1 MFLVKKISVVIVVL
15 ICFLACSQE
24 SFIKLQKKAQEQEND
39 GSKRPSYVDSDYEVF
54 SETIFLQNMV
64 YQPIEERNAFFQL
77 TKDGDDSF
85 NPETSVILLN
95 EPSDNNEK
103 NPPLYQNDPNN
114 NANNEKNPPL
124 YQNDPNNNANNE
136 KNPPLYQNDPNNN
149 ANNEKSPF
157 LYKPKR
163 KAKNPKLIEYSQQ
176 DFYPLKNGD
185 IMMSKEG
192 DQWLIEIKSK
202 ALKRF
207 LKDQNDKDRQI
218 QTFTFND
225 TKTQIA
231 QFKGK
236 ISSYVYTTNDSDLS
250 LRPFYESFL
259 LEKKSDDLYMVDKAL
274 DAIEVSKCQMVLKKH
289 STDKL
294 DSQHKAISIDL
305 DFKKERFKSDTE
317 LFLECQS

>member
-1 MFLVKKISVVIVVL
+1 MFLVKKIGVVVVVL
-15 ICFLACSQE
+15 IGFLACSQE
-24 SFIKLQKKAQEQEND
+24 RFIQLQKKAQEQEND
-39 GSKRPSYVDSDYEVF
+39 GSKRPSYVDSDHEVF

-64 YQPIEERNAFFQL
+64 HQPIKERDAFAQL
-77 TKDGDDSF
+77 TKDEDDSF
-85 NPETSVILLN
+85 NPETSVILLD
-95 EPSDNNEK
+95 EPSDNDTK
-103 NPPLYQNDPNN
+103 NPPLNQNESNTN
-114 NANNEKNPPL
+114 TANNDVKN
-124 YQNDPNNNANNE
+124 
-136 KNPPLYQNDPNNN
+136 
-149 ANNEKSPF
+149 PF

-163 KAKNPKLIEYSQQ
+163 KTKDPKLIEYSQQ
-176 DFYPLKNGD
+176 NFYPLKDGD
-185 IMMSKEG
+185 IIMSKEG
-192 DQWLIEIKSK
+192 DQWLIKIKSK
-202 ALKRF
+202 SLKRF

-236 ISSYVYTTNDSDLS
+236 ISSYVYTTNNSNLS

-259 LEKKSDDLYMVDKAL
+259 LEKKSDDFYMIGAIGDKAL
-274 DAIEVSKCQMVLKKH
+274 DAIEIQKCQMVLKKH

>member
-1 MFLVKKISVVIVVL
+1 MFLVKKIGVVIMILV
-15 ICFLACSQE
+15 CFLACSQE

-64 YQPIEERNAFFQL
+64 YQPIEERNALAQL
-77 TKDGDDSF
+77 TKDEDNSF

-103 NPPLYQNDPNN
+103 NPPLNQNESNTN
-114 NANNEKNPPL
+114 TANNDTKN
-124 YQNDPNNNANNE
+124 
-136 KNPPLYQNDPNNN
+136 
-149 ANNEKSPF
+149 PF
-157 LYKPKR
+157 LYKKR
-163 KAKNPKLIEYSQQ
+163 KTKNPKLIEYSQQ

-185 IMMSKEG
+185 IVMSKEG

-236 ISSYVYTTNDSDLS
+236 ISSYVYTTNNSDLS

-259 LEKKSDDLYMVDKAL
+259 LEKKSDNVYTIENKAL
-274 DAIEVSKCQMVLKKH
+274 DTIEISKCQMVLKKH

>member
-1 MFLVKKISVVIVVL
+1 MFLVKKIGVVVVVL
-15 ICFLACSQE
+15 IGFLACSQE
-24 SFIKLQKKAQEQEND
+24 RFIQLQKKAQEQEND

-64 YQPIEERNAFFQL
+64 HQPIKERDAFAQL

-95 EPSDNNEK
+95 EPSDNDTK
-103 NPPLYQNDPNN
+103 NPPLNQNESNN
-114 NANNEKNPPL
+114 NA
-124 YQNDPNNNANNE
+124 ANNDT
-136 KNPPLYQNDPNNN
+136 KN
-149 ANNEKSPF
+149 PF

-163 KAKNPKLIEYSQQ
+163 KTKDPKLIEYSQQ
-176 DFYPLKNGD
+176 NFYPLKDGD
-185 IMMSKEG
+185 IVMSKEG
-192 DQWLIEIKSK
+192 DQWLIKIKSK

-236 ISSYVYTTNDSDLS
+236 ISSYVYTTNNSDLS

-259 LEKKSDDLYMVDKAL
+259 LEKKSDDLYTIGDKAL
-274 DAIEVSKCQMVLKKH
+274 DTIEVSKCQMVLKKH

-317 LFLECQS
+317 LFLECLKES

>member
-1 MFLVKKISVVIVVL
+1 MFLVKKISVVIMIL

-77 TKDGDDSF
+77 TKDEDDSF

-114 NANNEKNPPL
+114 NANNEKNP
-124 YQNDPNNNANNE
+124 
-136 KNPPLYQNDPNNN
+136 
-149 ANNEKSPF
+149 F
-157 LYKPKR
+157 LYKKR

-176 DFYPLKNGD
+176 DFYPLKDGD
-185 IMMSKEG
+185 IIMSKEG
-192 DQWLIEIKSK
+192 DQWLVEIKSK

-250 LRPFYESFL
+250 LRSFYESFL

-274 DAIEVSKCQMVLKKH
+274 DAIEISKCQMVLKKH

>member
-1 MFLVKKISVVIVVL
+1 MIL

-64 YQPIEERNAFFQL
+64 YQPMEERNAFFQL
-77 TKDGDDSF
+77 TKDEDDSF

-114 NANNEKNPPL
+114 NANNEK
-124 YQNDPNNNANNE
+124 
-136 KNPPLYQNDPNNN
+136 
-149 ANNEKSPF
+149 SPF

-163 KAKNPKLIEYSQQ
+163 KTKNPKLIEYSQQ

-185 IMMSKEG
+185 IIMSKEG

-236 ISSYVYTTNDSDLS
+236 ISSYVYTTNNSDLS
-250 LRPFYESFL
+250 LRSFYESFL
-259 LEKKSDDLYMVDKAL
+259 LEKKSDDFYTIGAIGDKAL
-274 DAIEVSKCQMVLKKH
+274 DAIEISKCQMVLKKH

-305 DFKKERFKSDTE
+305 DFKKEHFKSDTE

>member
-1 MFLVKKISVVIVVL
+1 MFLVKKISVVIMIL

-24 SFIKLQKKAQEQEND
+24 RFIKLQKKAQEQEND
-39 GSKRPSYVDSDYEVF
+39 GSQRPSYVDSDHEVF

-77 TKDGDDSF
+77 TKDEDNSF

-114 NANNEKNPPL
+114 NANNEKNP
-124 YQNDPNNNANNE
+124 
-136 KNPPLYQNDPNNN
+136 
-149 ANNEKSPF
+149 F

-163 KAKNPKLIEYSQQ
+163 KTKNPKLIEYSQQ
-176 DFYPLKNGD
+176 NFYPLKNGD

-192 DQWLIEIKSK
+192 DQWLVEIKSK

-250 LRPFYESFL
+250 LMPFYESFL

-274 DAIEVSKCQMVLKKH
+274 DAIEISKCQMVLKKH

-294 DSQHKAISIDL
+294 DSQHKSISIDL

>member
-1 MFLVKKISVVIVVL
+1 MFLVKKIGVVVVVL
-15 ICFLACSQE
+15 IGFLACSQE
-24 SFIKLQKKAQEQEND
+24 RFIQLQKKAQEQEND

-64 YQPIEERNAFFQL
+64 HQPIKERDAFAQL
-77 TKDGDDSF
+77 TKDEDDSF
-85 NPETSVILLN
+85 NPETSVILLD
-95 EPSDNNEK
+95 EPSDNDTK
-103 NPPLYQNDPNN
+103 NPPLNQNESSNN
-114 NANNEKNPPL
+114 TASNDTKN
-124 YQNDPNNNANNE
+124 
-136 KNPPLYQNDPNNN
+136 
-149 ANNEKSPF
+149 PF

-163 KAKNPKLIEYSQQ
+163 KTKDPKLIEYSQQ
-176 DFYPLKNGD
+176 NFYPLKDGD

-192 DQWLIEIKSK
+192 DQWLIKIKSK

-236 ISSYVYTTNDSDLS
+236 ISSYVYTTNNSDLS

-259 LEKKSDDLYMVDKAL
+259 LEKKSDDFYMIGAIGDKAL
-274 DAIEVSKCQMVLKKH
+274 DAIEIQKCQMVLKKH

>member
-1 MFLVKKISVVIVVL
+1 MFLVKKIGVVVVVL
-15 ICFLACSQE
+15 MCFLACSQE
-24 SFIKLQKKAQEQEND
+24 RFIKLQKKAQEQEND

-64 YQPIEERNAFFQL
+64 YQPIEERSAFFQL

-85 NPETSVILLN
+85 SPETSVILLN
-95 EPSDNNEK
+95 EPSDNDTK
-103 NPPLYQNDPNN
+103 NPLLNQNESNTN
-114 NANNEKNPPL
+114 TANNDTKN
-124 YQNDPNNNANNE
+124 
-136 KNPPLYQNDPNNN
+136 
-149 ANNEKSPF
+149 PF

-163 KAKNPKLIEYSQQ
+163 KTKNPKLIEYSQQ

-185 IMMSKEG
+185 IIMSKEG

-236 ISSYVYTTNDSDLS
+236 ISSYVYTTNNSDLS
-250 LRPFYESFL
+250 LRPFYESFP

-274 DAIEVSKCQMVLKKH
+274 DAIEISKCQMVLKKH

>member
-1 MFLVKKISVVIVVL
+1 MFLVKKISVVIMIL

-64 YQPIEERNAFFQL
+64 YQPIEEKDSFAQL
-77 TKDGDDSF
+77 TKDGNDSFDPSF

-95 EPSDNNEK
+95 EPSDNDTK
-103 NPPLYQNDPNN
+103 NPPLNQNESNTN
-114 NANNEKNPPL
+114 TANNDIKN
-124 YQNDPNNNANNE
+124 
-136 KNPPLYQNDPNNN
+136 
-149 ANNEKSPF
+149 PF

-163 KAKNPKLIEYSQQ
+163 KTKNPKLIEYSQQ
-176 DFYPLKNGD
+176 NFYPLKNGD

-192 DQWLIEIKSK
+192 DQWLVEIKSK

>member
-1 MFLVKKISVVIVVL
+1 MFLVKKIGVVIVVL
-15 ICFLACSQE
+15 VFFLACSQE
-24 SFIKLQKKAQEQEND
+24 RFIKLQKKAQEQEND

-64 YQPIEERNAFFQL
+64 YQPREERNAFFQL
-77 TKDGDDSF
+77 TKDEDNSF

-95 EPSDNNEK
+95 EPSDNDTK
-103 NPPLYQNDPNN
+103 NPPLYQNESNN
-114 NANNEKNPPL
+114 NTANDDTKN
-124 YQNDPNNNANNE
+124 
-136 KNPPLYQNDPNNN
+136 
-149 ANNEKSPF
+149 PF

-163 KAKNPKLIEYSQQ
+163 KTKNPKFIEYSQQ

-185 IMMSKEG
+185 IIMSKEG

-236 ISSYVYTTNDSDLS
+236 ISSYVYTTNNSDLS

-259 LEKKSDDLYMVDKAL
+259 LEKKSDDLYTIGADKAL
-274 DAIEVSKCQMVLKKH
+274 DAIEIQKCQMVLKKH

>member
-1 MFLVKKISVVIVVL
+1 MFLVKKIGVVIMVL

-24 SFIKLQKKAQEQEND
+24 SFIKMQKKAQEQEND

-64 YQPIEERNAFFQL
+64 YQPTEERDSFAQL
-77 TKDGDDSF
+77 TKDENDSF
-85 NPETSVILLN
+85 DPETSVILLD
-95 EPSDNNEK
+95 EPSDNDTK
-103 NPPLYQNDPNN
+103 NPPLYPNESHN
-114 NANNEKNPPL
+114 NTANNDTKN
-124 YQNDPNNNANNE
+124 
-136 KNPPLYQNDPNNN
+136 
-149 ANNEKSPF
+149 PF

-163 KAKNPKLIEYSQQ
+163 KTKNPKLIEYSQQ
-176 DFYPLKNGD
+176 NFYPLKDGD
-185 IMMSKEG
+185 IVMSKEG

-236 ISSYVYTTNDSDLS
+236 ISSYVYTTNNSDLS

-259 LEKKSDDLYMVDKAL
+259 LEKKSDDFYTIGAIGDKAL

>member
-1 MFLVKKISVVIVVL
+1 MIL

-39 GSKRPSYVDSDYEVF
+39 GSQRPSYVDSDHEVF

-77 TKDGDDSF
+77 TKDEDNSF

-103 NPPLYQNDPNN
+103 NPPLNPNESN
-114 NANNEKNPPL
+114 TNTANNDTKN
-124 YQNDPNNNANNE
+124 
-136 KNPPLYQNDPNNN
+136 
-149 ANNEKSPF
+149 PF
-157 LYKPKR
+157 LYKKR

-176 DFYPLKNGD
+176 NFYPLKNGD
-185 IMMSKEG
+185 IVMSKEG

-250 LRPFYESFL
+250 LRPFYKSFL
-259 LEKKSDDLYMVDKAL
+259 LEKKSDNVYTIGDKAL
-274 DAIEVSKCQMVLKKH
+274 DAIEISKCQMVLKKH

-317 LFLECQS
+317 LFLECLKES

>member
-1 MFLVKKISVVIVVL
+1 MFLVKKISVVVVVL

-24 SFIKLQKKAQEQEND
+24 RFIKLQKKAQEQEND

-64 YQPIEERNAFFQL
+64 YQPMEERDSFAQL
-77 TKDGDDSF
+77 TKDENDSF

-95 EPSDNNEK
+95 EPSDNDTK
-103 NPPLYQNDPNN
+103 NPPLYQNESNTN
-114 NANNEKNPPL
+114 TANNDTKN
-124 YQNDPNNNANNE
+124 
-136 KNPPLYQNDPNNN
+136 
-149 ANNEKSPF
+149 PF

-163 KAKNPKLIEYSQQ
+163 KTKNPKLIEYSQQ
-176 DFYPLKNGD
+176 NFYPLKDGD
-185 IMMSKEG
+185 VVMSKEG

-274 DAIEVSKCQMVLKKH
+274 DAIEISKCQMVLKKH

>member
-1 MFLVKKISVVIVVL
+1 MFLVKKIGVVVVVL
-15 ICFLACSQE
+15 IGFLACSQE
-24 SFIKLQKKAQEQEND
+24 RFIQLQKKAQEQEND

-54 SETIFLQNMV
+54 SETIFLKNMV
-64 YQPIEERNAFFQL
+64 YQPTEERDSFAQL
-77 TKDGDDSF
+77 TKDEDDSFDPSF

-95 EPSDNNEK
+95 EPSDNDTK
-103 NPPLYQNDPNN
+103 NPLSYQNETNN
-114 NANNEKNPPL
+114 NTANNDAKN
-124 YQNDPNNNANNE
+124 
-136 KNPPLYQNDPNNN
+136 
-149 ANNEKSPF
+149 PF

-163 KAKNPKLIEYSQQ
+163 KTKNPKLIEYSQQ
-176 DFYPLKNGD
+176 NFYPLKDGD

-207 LKDQNDKDRQI
+207 LKDQNNKDRQI

-259 LEKKSDDLYMVDKAL
+259 LEKKSDDLYTIGDKAL
-274 DAIEVSKCQMVLKKH
+274 DAIEISKCQMVLKKH

>member
-1 MFLVKKISVVIVVL
+1 MFLVKKIGVVVVVL
-15 ICFLACSQE
+15 IGFLACSQE
-24 SFIKLQKKAQEQEND
+24 RFIQLQKKVQEQEND

-64 YQPIEERNAFFQL
+64 HQPIKERDAFAQL

-95 EPSDNNEK
+95 EPSDNNTK
-103 NPPLYQNDPNN
+103 NPPLNQNESNN
-114 NANNEKNPPL
+114 TASNDTKN
-124 YQNDPNNNANNE
+124 
-136 KNPPLYQNDPNNN
+136 
-149 ANNEKSPF
+149 PF

-163 KAKNPKLIEYSQQ
+163 KTKDPKLIEYSQQ
-176 DFYPLKNGD
+176 NFYPLKDGD

-207 LKDQNDKDRQI
+207 LKDQNNKDRQI

-236 ISSYVYTTNDSDLS
+236 ISSYVYTTNNSDLS

-259 LEKKSDDLYMVDKAL
+259 LEKKSDDFYMIGAIGDKAL
-274 DAIEVSKCQMVLKKH
+274 DAIEIHKCQMVLKKH

>member
-1 MFLVKKISVVIVVL
+1 MFLVKKIGVVVVVL

-24 SFIKLQKKAQEQEND
+24 RFIKLQKKAQEQEND
-39 GSKRPSYVDSDYEVF
+39 GSRRPSYVDSDYEVF

-77 TKDGDDSF
+77 TKDEDDSF

-103 NPPLYQNDPNN
+103 NPPLYQNESHN
-114 NANNEKNPPL
+114 NA
-124 YQNDPNNNANNE
+124 ANNDT
-136 KNPPLYQNDPNNN
+136 KN
-149 ANNEKSPF
+149 PF

-163 KAKNPKLIEYSQQ
+163 KTKNPKLIEYSQQ

-185 IMMSKEG
+185 IIMSKEG

-274 DAIEVSKCQMVLKKH
+274 DAIEISKCQMVLKKH

>member
-1 MFLVKKISVVIVVL
+1 MIL

-24 SFIKLQKKAQEQEND
+24 RFIKLQKKAQEQEND

-64 YQPIEERNAFFQL
+64 YQPIEERSAFFQL
-77 TKDGDDSF
+77 TKDEDNSF

-95 EPSDNNEK
+95 EPSDNDTK
-103 NPPLYQNDPNN
+103 NPPLYPNESHNNTN
-114 NANNEKNPPL
+114 NANNDTKNL
-124 YQNDPNNNANNE
+124 
-136 KNPPLYQNDPNNN
+136 
-149 ANNEKSPF
+149 F

-163 KAKNPKLIEYSQQ
+163 KTKNPKLIEYSQQ

-185 IMMSKEG
+185 IIMSKEG
-192 DQWLIEIKSK
+192 DQWLVEIKSK

-259 LEKKSDDLYMVDKAL
+259 LEKKSDNVYMIDKAL
-274 DAIEVSKCQMVLKKH
+274 DAIEISKCQMVLKKH

>member
-1 MFLVKKISVVIVVL
+1 MFLVKKIGVVVVVL
-15 ICFLACSQE
+15 IGFLACSQE
-24 SFIKLQKKAQEQEND
+24 RFIQLQKKAQEQEND

-64 YQPIEERNAFFQL
+64 HQPIKERDAFAQP
-77 TKDGDDSF
+77 TKDEDDSF
-85 NPETSVILLN
+85 NSETSVILLD
-95 EPSDNNEK
+95 EPSDNDTK
-103 NPPLYQNDPNN
+103 N
-114 NANNEKNPPL
+114 
-124 YQNDPNNNANNE
+124 
-136 KNPPLYQNDPNNN
+136 
-149 ANNEKSPF
+149 PF

-163 KAKNPKLIEYSQQ
+163 KTKDPKLIEYSQQ
-176 DFYPLKNGD
+176 NFYPLKDGD
-185 IMMSKEG
+185 IVMSKEG

-236 ISSYVYTTNDSDLS
+236 ISSYVYTTNNSNLS

-259 LEKKSDDLYMVDKAL
+259 LEKKSDDFYMIGAIGDKAL
-274 DAIEVSKCQMVLKKH
+274 DAIEIQKCQMVLRKH

>member
-1 MFLVKKISVVIVVL
+1 MIL

-24 SFIKLQKKAQEQEND
+24 RFIKLQKKAQEQEND
-39 GSKRPSYVDSDYEVF
+39 GSKRPSYVDSDHEVF

-64 YQPIEERNAFFQL
+64 YQPTEERDSFAQL
-77 TKDGDDSF
+77 TKDEDDSF

-95 EPSDNNEK
+95 EPSDNDTK
-103 NPPLYQNDPNN
+103 NPPLNQNESNTN
-114 NANNEKNPPL
+114 AANNDVKN
-124 YQNDPNNNANNE
+124 
-136 KNPPLYQNDPNNN
+136 
-149 ANNEKSPF
+149 PF

-163 KAKNPKLIEYSQQ
+163 KTKDPKLIEYSQQ
-176 DFYPLKNGD
+176 NFYPLKDGD

-236 ISSYVYTTNDSDLS
+236 ISSYVYTTNNSTLS

-259 LEKKSDDLYMVDKAL
+259 LEKKSDDLYTTGDKAL
-274 DAIEVSKCQMVLKKH
+274 DAIEISKCQMVLKKH

>member
-1 MFLVKKISVVIVVL
+1 MFLVKKIGVVVVVL
-15 ICFLACSQE
+15 IGFLACSQE
-24 SFIKLQKKAQEQEND
+24 RFIQLQKKAQEQEND
-39 GSKRPSYVDSDYEVF
+39 GSKRPNYVDSDYEVF

-64 YQPIEERNAFFQL
+64 HQPIKERDAFAQL
-77 TKDGDDSF
+77 TKDEDDSF
-85 NPETSVILLN
+85 NPETSVILLD
-95 EPSDNNEK
+95 EPSDNDTK
-103 NPPLYQNDPNN
+103 NPPLNQNESNN
-114 NANNEKNPPL
+114 NTANNDTKN
-124 YQNDPNNNANNE
+124 
-136 KNPPLYQNDPNNN
+136 
-149 ANNEKSPF
+149 PF

-163 KAKNPKLIEYSQQ
+163 KTKDPKLIEYSQQ
-176 DFYPLKNGD
+176 NFYPLKDGD
-185 IMMSKEG
+185 IVMSKEG

-236 ISSYVYTTNDSDLS
+236 ISSYVYTTNNSNLS

-259 LEKKSDDLYMVDKAL
+259 LEKKSDDFYTIGDKAL
-274 DAIEVSKCQMVLKKH
+274 DAIEISKCQMVLKKH

>member
-1 MFLVKKISVVIVVL
+1 MFLVKKIGVVIMVL

-24 SFIKLQKKAQEQEND
+24 RFIKLQKKAQEQEND
-39 GSKRPSYVDSDYEVF
+39 GSQRPSYVDSDYEVF

-77 TKDGDDSF
+77 TKDEDNSF

-103 NPPLYQNDPNN
+103 NPPLYQNESNN
-114 NANNEKNPPL
+114 NTANDDTKN
-124 YQNDPNNNANNE
+124 
-136 KNPPLYQNDPNNN
+136 
-149 ANNEKSPF
+149 PF

-163 KAKNPKLIEYSQQ
+163 KTKNPKLIEYSQQ
-176 DFYPLKNGD
+176 NFYPLKNGD
-185 IMMSKEG
+185 IVMSKEG

-259 LEKKSDDLYMVDKAL
+259 LEKKSDDLYTIGAIGDKAL
-274 DAIEVSKCQMVLKKH
+274 DAIKISKCQMVLKKH

>member
-1 MFLVKKISVVIVVL
+1 MVL
-15 ICFLACSQE
+15 IGFLACSQE
-24 SFIKLQKKAQEQEND
+24 RFIQLQKKAQEQEND

-64 YQPIEERNAFFQL
+64 HQPIKERDAFAQL
-77 TKDGDDSF
+77 AKDEDDSF

-95 EPSDNNEK
+95 EPSDNDTK
-103 NPPLYQNDPNN
+103 NPPLNQNESNN
-114 NANNEKNPPL
+114 NA
-124 YQNDPNNNANNE
+124 ANNDT
-136 KNPPLYQNDPNNN
+136 KN
-149 ANNEKSPF
+149 PF

-163 KAKNPKLIEYSQQ
+163 KTKDPKLIEYSQQ
-176 DFYPLKNGD
+176 NFYPLKDGD

-207 LKDQNDKDRQI
+207 LKDQNNKDRQI

-236 ISSYVYTTNDSDLS
+236 ISSYVYTTNNSDLS

-259 LEKKSDDLYMVDKAL
+259 LEKKSDDLYMIGAIGDKAL
-274 DAIEVSKCQMVLKKH
+274 DAIEIQKCQMVLKKH

>member
-1 MFLVKKISVVIVVL
+1 MFLVKKIGVVVVVL
-15 ICFLACSQE
+15 IGFLACSQE
-24 SFIKLQKKAQEQEND
+24 RFIQLQKKAQEQEND

-64 YQPIEERNAFFQL
+64 HQPIKERDAFAQL

-85 NPETSVILLN
+85 NSETSVILLD
-95 EPSDNNEK
+95 EPSDNDTK
-103 NPPLYQNDPNN
+103 NPPLNQNESSNN
-114 NANNEKNPPL
+114 TANNDTKN
-124 YQNDPNNNANNE
+124 
-136 KNPPLYQNDPNNN
+136 
-149 ANNEKSPF
+149 PF

-163 KAKNPKLIEYSQQ
+163 KTKDPKLIEYSQQ
-176 DFYPLKNGD
+176 NFYPLKDGD
-185 IMMSKEG
+185 IVMSKEG
-192 DQWLIEIKSK
+192 DQWLIKIKSK

-236 ISSYVYTTNDSDLS
+236 ISSYVYTTNNSDLS

-259 LEKKSDDLYMVDKAL
+259 LEKKSDDFYMIGAIGDKAL
-274 DAIEVSKCQMVLKKH
+274 DAIEIHKCQMVLKKH

>member
-1 MFLVKKISVVIVVL
+1 MVL
-15 ICFLACSQE
+15 IGFLACSQE
-24 SFIKLQKKAQEQEND
+24 RFIQLQKKAQEQEND

-54 SETIFLQNMV
+54 SETIFLKNMV
-64 YQPIEERNAFFQL
+64 YQPIEERDSFARL
-77 TKDGDDSF
+77 TKDGDDSFDPSF

-95 EPSDNNEK
+95 EPSDNNTK
-103 NPPLYQNDPNN
+103 NPPLNQNEF
-114 NANNEKNPPL
+114 NANT
-124 YQNDPNNNANNE
+124 ANNDT
-136 KNPPLYQNDPNNN
+136 KN
-149 ANNEKSPF
+149 PF

-163 KAKNPKLIEYSQQ
+163 KTKNPKLIEYSQQ
-176 DFYPLKNGD
+176 NFYPLKDGD

-207 LKDQNDKDRQI
+207 LKDQNNKDRQI

-236 ISSYVYTTNDSDLS
+236 ISSYVYTTNNSNLS

-259 LEKKSDDLYMVDKAL
+259 LEKKSDDLYMIGAIGDKAL
-274 DAIEVSKCQMVLKKH
+274 DAIEIQKCQMVLKKH

-317 LFLECQS
+317 LLLEC

>member
-1 MFLVKKISVVIVVL
+1 MFLVKKISVVIMIL
-15 ICFLACSQE
+15 IGFLACSQE
-24 SFIKLQKKAQEQEND
+24 RFIKLQKKAQEQEND

-54 SETIFLQNMV
+54 SETIFLKNMV
-64 YQPIEERNAFFQL
+64 YQPTEERDAFAQL
-77 TKDGDDSF
+77 TKDEDNSF

-95 EPSDNNEK
+95 EPSDNDTK
-103 NPPLYQNDPNN
+103 NPPLYQNESNTN
-114 NANNEKNPPL
+114 TANNDTKN
-124 YQNDPNNNANNE
+124 
-136 KNPPLYQNDPNNN
+136 
-149 ANNEKSPF
+149 PF

-163 KAKNPKLIEYSQQ
+163 KTKNPKLIEYSQQ

-185 IMMSKEG
+185 IIMSKEG
-192 DQWLIEIKSK
+192 DQWLVEIKSK

-259 LEKKSDDLYMVDKAL
+259 LEKKSDDLYTIGDKAL
-274 DAIEVSKCQMVLKKH
+274 DAIEISKCQMVLKKH

>member
-1 MFLVKKISVVIVVL
+1 MFLVKKIGVVVVVL
-15 ICFLACSQE
+15 IGFLACSQE
-24 SFIKLQKKAQEQEND
+24 RFIQLQKKAQEQEND

-64 YQPIEERNAFFQL
+64 HQPIKERDAFAQL

-95 EPSDNNEK
+95 EPSDNDTK
-103 NPPLYQNDPNN
+103 NPPLNQNESNN
-114 NANNEKNPPL
+114 NTANNDAKN
-124 YQNDPNNNANNE
+124 
-136 KNPPLYQNDPNNN
+136 
-149 ANNEKSPF
+149 PF

-163 KAKNPKLIEYSQQ
+163 KTKDPKLIEYSQQ
-176 DFYPLKNGD
+176 NFYPLKDGD

-236 ISSYVYTTNDSDLS
+236 ISSYVYTTNNSNLS

-259 LEKKSDDLYMVDKAL
+259 LEKKSDDFYTIGADKAL
-274 DAIEVSKCQMVLKKH
+274 DAIEIQKCQMVLKKH

>member
-1 MFLVKKISVVIVVL
+1 MFLVKKIGVVIVVL

-24 SFIKLQKKAQEQEND
+24 RFIQLQKKAQEQEND

-54 SETIFLQNMV
+54 SETIFLKNMV
-64 YQPIEERNAFFQL
+64 YQPTEERDSFAQL
-77 TKDGDDSF
+77 TKDEDNSF

-95 EPSDNNEK
+95 EPSDNDTK
-103 NPPLYQNDPNN
+103 NPPLYQNESNTN
-114 NANNEKNPPL
+114 TANNDTKN
-124 YQNDPNNNANNE
+124 
-136 KNPPLYQNDPNNN
+136 
-149 ANNEKSPF
+149 PF

-163 KAKNPKLIEYSQQ
+163 KTKDPKLIEYSQQ
-176 DFYPLKNGD
+176 NFYPLKDGD
-185 IMMSKEG
+185 IIMSKEG

-236 ISSYVYTTNDSDLS
+236 ISSYVYTTNNSGLS
-250 LRPFYESFL
+250 LRPFYKSFL
-259 LEKKSDDLYMVDKAL
+259 LEKKSDNLYTIGDKAL
-274 DAIEVSKCQMVLKKH
+274 DAIEISKCQMVLKKH

-317 LFLECQS
+317 LFLECQN

>member
-1 MFLVKKISVVIVVL
+1 MVL
-15 ICFLACSQE
+15 IGFLACSQE
-24 SFIKLQKKAQEQEND
+24 RFIQLQKKAQEQEND

-64 YQPIEERNAFFQL
+64 HQPIKERDAFAQL

-85 NPETSVILLN
+85 NPETSVILLD
-95 EPSDNNEK
+95 EPSDNDTK
-103 NPPLYQNDPNN
+103 NPPLNQNKSSNN
-114 NANNEKNPPL
+114 TASNDTKN
-124 YQNDPNNNANNE
+124 
-136 KNPPLYQNDPNNN
+136 
-149 ANNEKSPF
+149 PF

-163 KAKNPKLIEYSQQ
+163 KTKDPKLIEYSQQ
-176 DFYPLKNGD
+176 NFYPLKDGD
-185 IMMSKEG
+185 IIMSKEG

-236 ISSYVYTTNDSDLS
+236 ISSYVYTTNNSDLS

-259 LEKKSDDLYMVDKAL
+259 LEKKSDDFYIIGADKAL
-274 DAIEVSKCQMVLKKH
+274 DAIEIQKCQMVLKKH

>member
-1 MFLVKKISVVIVVL
+1 MFLVKKIGVVVVVL
-15 ICFLACSQE
+15 IGFLACSQE
-24 SFIKLQKKAQEQEND
+24 RFIQLQKKAQEQEND

-64 YQPIEERNAFFQL
+64 HQPIKERDAFAQL
-77 TKDGDDSF
+77 TKDEDDSF
-85 NPETSVILLN
+85 NPETSVILLD
-95 EPSDNNEK
+95 EPSDNDTKNLPLNQNES
-103 NPPLYQNDPNN
+103 NN
-114 NANNEKNPPL
+114 NAASNDTKN
-124 YQNDPNNNANNE
+124 
-136 KNPPLYQNDPNNN
+136 
-149 ANNEKSPF
+149 PF

-163 KAKNPKLIEYSQQ
+163 KTKDPKLIEYSQQ
-176 DFYPLKNGD
+176 NFYPLKDGD
-185 IMMSKEG
+185 IVMSKEG

-207 LKDQNDKDRQI
+207 LKDQNNKDRQI

-236 ISSYVYTTNDSDLS
+236 ISSYVYTTNNSNLS

-259 LEKKSDDLYMVDKAL
+259 LEKKSDDFYTIENKAL
-274 DAIEVSKCQMVLKKH
+274 DAIEIQKCQMVLKKH

>member
-1 MFLVKKISVVIVVL
+1 MFLVKKIGVVIVVL
-15 ICFLACSQE
+15 VCFLACSQE
-24 SFIKLQKKAQEQEND
+24 RFIKLQKKAQEQEND
-39 GSKRPSYVDSDYEVF
+39 GSQRPSYVDSDYEVF

-64 YQPIEERNAFFQL
+64 HQPIKERDAFAQL
-77 TKDGDDSF
+77 TKDEDNSF

-95 EPSDNNEK
+95 EPSDNDTK
-103 NPPLYQNDPNN
+103 NPPLYQNESNTN
-114 NANNEKNPPL
+114 TANNDTKN
-124 YQNDPNNNANNE
+124 
-136 KNPPLYQNDPNNN
+136 
-149 ANNEKSPF
+149 PF

-163 KAKNPKLIEYSQQ
+163 KTKDPKLIEYSQQ
-176 DFYPLKNGD
+176 NFYPLKDGD
-185 IMMSKEG
+185 IVMSKEG

-236 ISSYVYTTNDSDLS
+236 ISSYVYTTNNSDLS
-250 LRPFYESFL
+250 LRPFYKSFL
-259 LEKKSDDLYMVDKAL
+259 LEKKSDDLYTIGADKAL
-274 DAIEVSKCQMVLKKH
+274 DTIEIQKCQMVLKKH

>member
-1 MFLVKKISVVIVVL
+1 MFLVKKIGVVVVVL

-24 SFIKLQKKAQEQEND
+24 RFIKLQKKAQEQEND
-39 GSKRPSYVDSDYEVF
+39 GSQRPSYVDSDYEVF

-77 TKDGDDSF
+77 TNDEDNDPK
-85 NPETSVILLN
+85 ETSVILLN
-95 EPSDNNEK
+95 EPSDN
-103 NPPLYQNDPNN
+103 DT
-114 NANNEKNPPL
+114 
-124 YQNDPNNNANNE
+124 

-163 KAKNPKLIEYSQQ
+163 KTKNPKLIEYSQQ
-176 DFYPLKNGD
+176 DFYPLKDGD
-185 IMMSKEG
+185 IVMSKEG
-192 DQWLIEIKSK
+192 DQWLVEIKSK

-259 LEKKSDDLYMVDKAL
+259 LEKKSDDLYTIGDKAL
-274 DAIEVSKCQMVLKKH
+274 DAIEISKCQMVLKKH

>member
-1 MFLVKKISVVIVVL
+1 MVL
-15 ICFLACSQE
+15 IGFLACSQE
-24 SFIKLQKKAQEQEND
+24 RFIQLQKKAQEQEND

-64 YQPIEERNAFFQL
+64 YQPIKERDAFAQL
-77 TKDGDDSF
+77 TKDEDDSF
-85 NPETSVILLN
+85 NPETSVILLD
-95 EPSDNNEK
+95 EPNDNDAK
-103 NPPLYQNDPNN
+103 NPPLNQNESNTN
-114 NANNEKNPPL
+114 TANNDVKN
-124 YQNDPNNNANNE
+124 
-136 KNPPLYQNDPNNN
+136 
-149 ANNEKSPF
+149 PF

-163 KAKNPKLIEYSQQ
+163 KTKDPKLIEYSQQ
-176 DFYPLKNGD
+176 NFYPLKDGD
-185 IMMSKEG
+185 IVMSKEG
-192 DQWLIEIKSK
+192 NQWLIEIKSK

-207 LKDQNDKDRQI
+207 LKDQNNKDRQI

-236 ISSYVYTTNDSDLS
+236 ISSYVYTTNNSNLS
-250 LRPFYESFL
+250 LRPFYKSFL
-259 LEKKSDDLYMVDKAL
+259 LEKKSDDLYMIGAIGDKAL
-274 DAIEVSKCQMVLKKH
+274 DAIEIQKCQMVLKKH

>member
-1 MFLVKKISVVIVVL
+1 MFLVKKIGVVVVVL

-24 SFIKLQKKAQEQEND
+24 RFIKLQKKAQEQEND

-64 YQPIEERNAFFQL
+64 HQPIKERDAFAQL
-77 TKDGDDSF
+77 TKDGNDSF

-95 EPSDNNEK
+95 EPSDNDAK
-103 NPPLYQNDPNN
+103 NPPLYPNEFHNN
-114 NANNEKNPPL
+114 NTANNDTKN
-124 YQNDPNNNANNE
+124 
-136 KNPPLYQNDPNNN
+136 
-149 ANNEKSPF
+149 PF

-163 KAKNPKLIEYSQQ
+163 KTKNPKLIEYSQQ
-176 DFYPLKNGD
+176 NFYPLKDGD
-185 IMMSKEG
+185 IMMSKER

-259 LEKKSDDLYMVDKAL
+259 LEKKSDDFYTIGAIGDKAL
-274 DAIEVSKCQMVLKKH
+274 DAIEISKCQMVLKKH

>member
-1 MFLVKKISVVIVVL
+1 MIL

-24 SFIKLQKKAQEQEND
+24 RFIKLQKKAQEQEND

-77 TKDGDDSF
+77 TKDEDDSF

-95 EPSDNNEK
+95 EPSDN
-103 NPPLYQNDPNN
+103 DT
-114 NANNEKNPPL
+114 
-124 YQNDPNNNANNE
+124 

-163 KAKNPKLIEYSQQ
+163 KTKNPKLIEYSQQ
-176 DFYPLKNGD
+176 NFYPLKDGD
-185 IMMSKEG
+185 IVMSKER
-192 DQWLIEIKSK
+192 DQWLVEIKSK

-218 QTFTFND
+218 QTFTFDD

-259 LEKKSDDLYMVDKAL
+259 LEKKSDNVYTIENKAL
-274 DAIEVSKCQMVLKKH
+274 DTIEISKCQMVLKKH

>member
-1 MFLVKKISVVIVVL
+1 MIL

-24 SFIKLQKKAQEQEND
+24 RFIKLQKKAQEQEND

-54 SETIFLQNMV
+54 SETIFLKNMV
-64 YQPIEERNAFFQL
+64 YQPTEERDSFAQL
-77 TKDGDDSF
+77 TKDENDSF

-103 NPPLYQNDPNN
+103 NLPLYQNDPNN
-114 NANNEKNPPL
+114 NANNEKNP
-124 YQNDPNNNANNE
+124 
-136 KNPPLYQNDPNNN
+136 
-149 ANNEKSPF
+149 F
-157 LYKPKR
+157 LYKKR

-176 DFYPLKNGD
+176 NFYPLKNGD
-185 IMMSKEG
+185 IIMSKEG
-192 DQWLIEIKSK
+192 DQWLVEIKSK

-236 ISSYVYTTNDSDLS
+236 ISSYVYTTNNSDLS

-259 LEKKSDDLYMVDKAL
+259 LEKKSDDLYTIGDKAL
-274 DAIEVSKCQMVLKKH
+274 DTIEISKCQMVLKKH

>member
-1 MFLVKKISVVIVVL
+1 MVL
-15 ICFLACSQE
+15 IGFLACSQE
-24 SFIKLQKKAQEQEND
+24 RFIQLQKKAQEQEND

-64 YQPIEERNAFFQL
+64 YQPTEERDSFAQL

-95 EPSDNNEK
+95 EPSDNDTK
-103 NPPLYQNDPNN
+103 NPPLNQNESNTN
-114 NANNEKNPPL
+114 TANNDIKN
-124 YQNDPNNNANNE
+124 
-136 KNPPLYQNDPNNN
+136 
-149 ANNEKSPF
+149 PF

-176 DFYPLKNGD
+176 NFYPLKDGD
-185 IMMSKEG
+185 IVMSKEG

-202 ALKRF
+202 SLKRF

-236 ISSYVYTTNDSDLS
+236 ISSYVYTTNNSNLS

-259 LEKKSDDLYMVDKAL
+259 LEKKSDDLYTIGDKAL
-274 DAIEVSKCQMVLKKH
+274 DAIEIHKCQMVLKKH

>member
-1 MFLVKKISVVIVVL
+1 MFLVKKISVVVVVL
-15 ICFLACSQE
+15 IGFLACSQE
-24 SFIKLQKKAQEQEND
+24 RFIKLQKKAQEQEND
-39 GSKRPSYVDSDYEVF
+39 GSQRPSYVDSDYEVF

-77 TKDGDDSF
+77 TKDEDNSF

-103 NPPLYQNDPNN
+103 NPPLYPNDPNN
-114 NANNEKNPPL
+114 NANNEKN
-124 YQNDPNNNANNE
+124 
-136 KNPPLYQNDPNNN
+136 
-149 ANNEKSPF
+149 PF

-176 DFYPLKNGD
+176 NFYPLKNGD
-185 IMMSKEG
+185 IIMSKEG

-259 LEKKSDDLYMVDKAL
+259 LEKKSDNVYTIENKAL
-274 DAIEVSKCQMVLKKH
+274 DTMEISKCQMVLKKH

-305 DFKKERFKSDTE
+305 DFKKEHFKSDTE

>member
-1 MFLVKKISVVIVVL
+1 MFLVKKIGVVIMIL

-24 SFIKLQKKAQEQEND
+24 SFIKMQKKAQEQEND

-77 TKDGDDSF
+77 TKDEDNSF
-85 NPETSVILLN
+85 NPENSVILLN
-95 EPSDNNEK
+95 EPSDNSEK
-103 NPPLYQNDPNN
+103 NPPLYPNESDNNDN
-114 NANNEKNPPL
+114 NANNNDTKN
-124 YQNDPNNNANNE
+124 
-136 KNPPLYQNDPNNN
+136 
-149 ANNEKSPF
+149 PF

-163 KAKNPKLIEYSQQ
+163 KTKNPKLIEYSQQ

-185 IMMSKEG
+185 IIMSKEG
-192 DQWLIEIKSK
+192 DQWLVEIQSK

-231 QFKGK
+231 QIKGK
-236 ISSYVYTTNDSDLS
+236 ISSYVYTTNNSDLS

-259 LEKKSDDLYMVDKAL
+259 LEKKSDNVYTIENKAL

-317 LFLECQS
+317 LFLECLKES

>member
-1 MFLVKKISVVIVVL
+1 MFLVKKIGVVIMILV
-15 ICFLACSQE
+15 CFLACSQE
-24 SFIKLQKKAQEQEND
+24 SFIKMQKKAQEQEND

-54 SETIFLQNMV
+54 SETIFLKNMV

-77 TKDGDDSF
+77 TKDEDNSF
-85 NPETSVILLN
+85 NPENSVILLN

-103 NPPLYQNDPNN
+103 NPLLYPNESHNNTN
-114 NANNEKNPPL
+114 NANNDIKN
-124 YQNDPNNNANNE
+124 
-136 KNPPLYQNDPNNN
+136 
-149 ANNEKSPF
+149 PF

-163 KAKNPKLIEYSQQ
+163 KTKNPKLIEYSQQ

-185 IMMSKEG
+185 IIMSKQG

-259 LEKKSDDLYMVDKAL
+259 LEKKSDDFYTIGAIGDKAL

-317 LFLECQS
+317 LFLECLKES

>member
-1 MFLVKKISVVIVVL
+1 MFLVKKIGVVVVVL
-15 ICFLACSQE
+15 IGFLACSQE
-24 SFIKLQKKAQEQEND
+24 RFIQLQKKAQEQEND

-64 YQPIEERNAFFQL
+64 YQPMEERDSFAQL
-77 TKDGDDSF
+77 TKDENDSF

-114 NANNEKNPPL
+114 NANNEKNP
-124 YQNDPNNNANNE
+124 
-136 KNPPLYQNDPNNN
+136 
-149 ANNEKSPF
+149 F

-163 KAKNPKLIEYSQQ
+163 KTKDPKLIEYSQQ
-176 DFYPLKNGD
+176 NFYPLKDGD

-236 ISSYVYTTNDSDLS
+236 ISSYVYTTNNSDLS

-259 LEKKSDDLYMVDKAL
+259 LEKKSDNLYTIGDKAL
-274 DAIEVSKCQMVLKKH
+274 DAIEISKCQMVLKKH